1 MVKAVG
7 ERVPTG
13 ANGFSYEQ
21 QLIALCRDALLED
34 EVVGLVFVNVA
45 KADAQHVT
53 ERIPPLKHLYEGEQ
67 HDVPRVAALYVS
79 HLMQYNLAACLV
91 VVLLPYHDVPHP
103 AEWRHVIRMAVDADA
118 LLVAVPKHALFH
130 TELQAGNLPKTCREK
145 RHHTYYIYETDE
157 EEDAETRDPLTC
169 RTLCQDLHLGQ
180 DMNGNAQLE
189 HLQLCRLHDRLVIE
203 RHPGYVAEWQ
213 DERQEQDSQQNQA
226 IEAEETLAPQH
237 QHVGQVQH

>member
-1 MVKAVG
+1 M
-7 ERVPTG
+7 
-13 ANGFSYEQ
+13 
-21 QLIALCRDALLED
+21 CRDALLED
-34 EVVGLVFVNVA
+34 EVVGLVFVHITQ
-45 KADAQHVT
+45 ADAQHVT
-53 ERIPPLKHLYEGEQ
+53 ERIPPLKHLHEGEQ
-67 HDVPRVAALYVS
+67 HDVPRVAALYVP
-79 HLMQYNLAACLV
+79 HLVQDNLATCLV
-91 VVLLPYHDVPHP
+91 VVLLVNHDVPHP
-103 AEWRHVIRMAVDADA
+103 TEWRHISRMAIDADT
-118 LLVAVPKHALFH
+118 LLVVMPKHAPPQA
-130 TELQAGNLPKTCREK
+130 ELQAGNLPKPHQEQ

-226 IEAEETLAPQH
+226 IEAEETLAPKH